1 MARAKK
7 TDKYADI
14 YGDMNV
20 EDMRVLRTE
29 LDYAI
34 KAEEREVAKKAK
46 EEDARKMRDKL
57 KIHDKIKFTARK
69 GEVKSGEIITISI
82 DKVQVLLDSGE
93 KKTIPYQKIVK

>member
-57 KIHDKIKFTARK
+57 KIHRQDQVYRQK
-69 GEVKSGEIITISI
+69 G
-82 DKVQVLLDSGE
+82 
-93 KKTIPYQKIVK
+93 